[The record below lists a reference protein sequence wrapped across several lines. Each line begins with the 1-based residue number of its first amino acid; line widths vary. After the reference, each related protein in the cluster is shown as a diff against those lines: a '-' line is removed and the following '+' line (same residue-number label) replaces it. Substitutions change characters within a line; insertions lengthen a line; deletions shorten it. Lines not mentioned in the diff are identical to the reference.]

1 MKTGKLRDMTDEE
14 LQRELDDL
22 RRSLFN
28 LRLQQ
33 ATGQLE
39 KPHRLSEARRDIAR
53 VQTFL
58 RQREQLKV
66 EEASR

>member
-1 MKTGKLRDMTDEE
+1 MKASKLRDMTTDE
-14 LQRELDDL
+14 LQREAKQL

-39 KPHRLSEARRDIAR
+39 KPHKLGEARRDLAR
-53 VQTFL
+53 AKTIL
-58 RQREQLKV
+58 RQRGQES
-66 EEASR
+66 EEATR

>member
-1 MKTGKLRDMTDEE
+1 MTTDE
-14 LQRELDDL
+14 LLREVEQL

-39 KPHRLSEARRDIAR
+39 KPHKLGEARRDLAR
-53 VQTFL
+53 ANTIL
-58 RQREQLKV
+58 RQREQAS
-66 EEASR
+66 EEAS

>member
-1 MKTGKLRDMTDEE
+1 MKASKLRDMTTDE
-14 LQRELDDL
+14 LQRETEQL
-22 RRSLFN
+22 RKSLFN

-39 KPHRLSEARRDIAR
+39 KPHKLGEARRDLAR
-53 VQTFL
+53 AKTIL
-58 RQREQLKV
+58 RQREEQS

>member
-1 MKTGKLRDMTDEE
+1 MKASKMHDMTTDE
-14 LQRELDDL
+14 LLREVGDL

-39 KPHRLSEARRDIAR
+39 KPHKLGETRRDLAR
-53 VQTFL
+53 AQTIL
-58 RQREQLKV
+58 RQREQRS
-66 EEASR
+66 EEAS

>member
-1 MKTGKLRDMTDEE
+1 MKASKLRDMTTDE
-14 LQRELDDL
+14 LLREVEQL

-39 KPHRLSEARRDIAR
+39 KPHKLGEARRDLAR
-53 VQTFL
+53 ANTIL
-58 RQREQLKV
+58 RQREQAS
-66 EEASR
+66 EEAS

>member
-1 MKTGKLRDMTDEE
+1 MKIGKLRDMTDEE
-14 LQRELDDL
+14 LQRELEEL
-22 RRSLFN
+22 RRSLFK

-39 KPHRLSEARRDIAR
+39 KPHRLNEARKDIAR
-53 VQTFL
+53 VRTFL
-58 RQREQLKV
+58 RQREQLRV